1 MSHRA
6 CPGSSSL
13 AEDEH
18 LRLQSEASTPYDPT
32 NGAHLSLLRALWV
45 GAGLGPGDEFEPVST
60 RWLSIGFQGAD
71 PSALHPPTPPTPSLQ
86 APASSLQPLHPPAST
101 PKGADP
107 STDLRGAGLLGLRQ
121 LLHFY
126 RAAHLVCHDTG
137 LEPPTSTRA
146 GPRQLALLYSRAR
159 ASPWTQ
165 APHQPCPVA
174 SASLNITQLLCRHLR
189 LQPGYGAHA
198 APPCSPRVQRETERL
213 ARVHRLQASRV
224 LAHVTHVTRTR
235 TQVPSTRPG
244 STGGR
249 SRHHRTN
256 AVPLCLGLAWVGW
269 TRHRGVV

>member
-137 LEPPTSTRA
+137 LEPRTSTRA
-146 GPRQLALLYSRAR
+146 SRPQAASSAILTRSGPRLGHRRRTNRAPWRAPHSTSHSCSAATCGCSRATVR
-159 ASPWTQ
+159 M
-165 APHQPCPVA
+165 
-174 SASLNITQLLCRHLR
+174 RH
-189 LQPGYGAHA
+189 PPAAHA
-198 APPCSPRVQRETERL
+198 YSARL
-213 ARVHRLQASRV
+213 S
-224 LAHVTHVTRTR
+224 
-235 TQVPSTRPG
+235 G
-244 STGGR
+244 SHACIGCR
-249 SRHHRTN
+249 
-256 AVPLCLGLAWVGW
+256 
-269 TRHRGVV
+269 

>member
-126 RAAHLVCHDTG
+126 RAAHLVCHDTEGSNPG
-137 LEPPTSTRA
+137 LARERA
-146 GPRQLALLYSRAR
+146 GLRQLALLYSRVPGLALDTGAAPTVPRGERLTQHHTAALPPPAAAAGLRR
-159 ASPWTQ
+159 ACGTP
-165 APHQPCPVA
+165 
-174 SASLNITQLLCRHLR
+174 
-189 LQPGYGAHA
+189 LQP
-198 APPCSPRVQRETERL
+198 
-213 ARVHRLQASRV
+213 ARTARD
-224 LAHVTHVTRTR
+224 
-235 TQVPSTRPG
+235 
-244 STGGR
+244 
-249 SRHHRTN
+249 
-256 AVPLCLGLAWVGW
+256 
-269 TRHRGVV
+269 